1 MTLEELK
8 AEAKKHGYNLIK
20 QKEKVYLLPCVC
32 GCNRR
37 AKWYSAYSITL
48 KCNNCGRSATGDTEL
63 DAKKQWNRMVEE
75 WAKQENT
82 TQ

>member
-8 AEAKKHGYNLIK
+8 VEAKKHGYHLIK
-20 QKEKVYLLPCVC
+20 DPEKVYLLPCVC

-37 AKWYSAYSITL
+37 EKWYGAHSIIL
-48 KCNNCGRSATGDTEL
+48 KCKECGRSATGDTEL
-63 DAKKQWNRMVEE
+63 EAKKQWNRMVEE